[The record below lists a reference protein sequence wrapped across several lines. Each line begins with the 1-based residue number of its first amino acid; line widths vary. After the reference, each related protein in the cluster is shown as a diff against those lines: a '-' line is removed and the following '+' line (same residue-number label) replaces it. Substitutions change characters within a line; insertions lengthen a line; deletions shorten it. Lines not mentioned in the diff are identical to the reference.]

1 MKQNLKLEPINGN
14 YRIVSTHPNRPVVF
28 EANLPLEIMED
39 IMYAFESRL
48 DESYKNGFSEG
59 YSQGWDDC
67 LVDTFD
73 K

>member
-1 MKQNLKLEPINGN
+1 MKQNLKLEPINGS
-14 YRIVSTHPNRPVVF
+14 YRIVSAYPNRPVVF
-28 EANLPLEIMED
+28 ESNLPLEIMED
-39 IMYAFESRL
+39 IMYTFESRL
-48 DESYKNGFSEG
+48 DESYKDGFTKG